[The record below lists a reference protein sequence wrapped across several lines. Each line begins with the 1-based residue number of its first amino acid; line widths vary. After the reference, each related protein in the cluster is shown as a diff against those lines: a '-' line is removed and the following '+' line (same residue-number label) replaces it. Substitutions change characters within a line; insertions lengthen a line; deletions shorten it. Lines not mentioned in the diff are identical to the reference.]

1 MEKLGELDRDRS
13 GGGKKDQFGGGGMKG
28 VQRNKRRVKSEEDK
42 ARQAERET
50 IWGGKRLQQKEEERK
65 TETKKDRQREKWL
78 DFSLLCMDQGESSLF
93 NPI

>member
-50 IWGGKRLQQKEEERK
+50 I
-65 TETKKDRQREKWL
+65 
-78 DFSLLCMDQGESSLF
+78 
-93 NPI
+93 